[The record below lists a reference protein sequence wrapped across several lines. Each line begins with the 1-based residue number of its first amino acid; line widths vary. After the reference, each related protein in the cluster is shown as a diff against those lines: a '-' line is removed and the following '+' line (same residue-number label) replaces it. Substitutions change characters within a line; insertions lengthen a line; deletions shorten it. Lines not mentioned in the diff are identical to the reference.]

1 MNKAFSVLP
10 KIAAISVFAA
20 FSLPAAA
27 QSAGDNIVNV
37 GWFHL
42 RPNESSEPLTFTQP
56 AAVGTIAGS
65 SASISNADTL
75 GLAFTHFFT
84 DNFALTADLGIPPK
98 FKLYGGGTL
107 APLGELGKARQWS
120 PAVIAKWYFG
130 DKNSQL
136 RPFVGLGL
144 TRVWYS
150 DVDLSQSL
158 QASAARPAFGGP
170 GTATA
175 NLSSSW
181 APVAN
186 VGLTYNFNEKWS
198 LGFSVA
204 YIPLK
209 TDAEIIGRNMAGTV
223 ISRSVTTLTIN
234 PLVTFLSV
242 GYKF

>member
-1 MNKAFSVLP
+1 MTKPFSVLS
-10 KIAAISVFAA
+10 KLAAVSVLAAI
-20 FSLPAAA
+20 SLPAAA
-27 QSAGDNIVNV
+27 QQAGDNIVNV

-42 RPNESSEPLTFTQP
+42 RPDEKSEPLFSRMAP
-56 AAVGTIAGS
+56 IGPVAGS
-65 SASISNADTL
+65 SATISNADTL
-75 GLAFTHFFT
+75 GVAFTHFFT

-107 APLGELGKARQWS
+107 ASLGQLGEAKQWS
-120 PAVIAKWYFG
+120 PALIAKWYFG
-130 DKNSQL
+130 DKNSKL
-136 RPFVGLGL
+136 RPFVGLGV

-150 DVDLSQSL
+150 SVNLSSSL
-158 QASAARPAFGGP
+158 QRRVTGNAPG

-175 NLSSSW
+175 DLSSSW

-186 VGLTYNFNEKWS
+186 AGLTYNLTERWS
-198 LGFSVA
+198 LGLSVA

-209 TDAEIIGRNMAGTV
+209 TDADITGRIGNTVVSRNT
-223 ISRSVTTLTIN
+223 TTLTLD